1 MTEKREPTWR
11 VLVIDND
18 RLFLEIVDLSLT
30 RSGCEVHVAADPR
43 EGLNEALKGLRRS
56 SASSSP

>member
-1 MTEKREPTWR
+1 M
-11 VLVIDND
+11 LVIDDD

-43 EGLNEALKGLRRS
+43 EGLNEALKGTYDLR
-56 SASSSP
+56 SP